1 MSGHIMLPNGDKLD
15 IDWCKEAIQRIKQ
28 LQREL
33 NMAKAIELELVQAL
47 RLAKDMFVANDCSLP
62 HTFEVMDTALDKAV
76 INLGLQ
82 QPSASGAK
90 HDDTY

>member
-47 RLAKDMFVANDCSLP
+47 RLAKDMFIANDCSLP